1 MVWGKKR
8 RQEPKCC
15 DVFTFSEYSCGAKL
29 TLFAHRK
36 SFYRTHHAKLTEGRG
51 KKMEILIKVEKY
63 FLVSKEQ
70 NISHCPSD
78 GQSWI
83 RAGCTKTNIINTV

>member
-1 MVWGKKR
+1 MAGGKKWG
-8 RQEPKCC
+8 QEPWCC
-15 DVFTFSEYSCGAKL
+15 DVFTFSEYSCGAQL

-36 SFYRTHHAKLTEGRG
+36 SFYRTHYAKLTEGRG
-51 KKMEILIKVEKY
+51 KKMEILIKLENIVW
-63 FLVSKEQ
+63 FRKEQ
-70 NISHCPSD
+70 NISHRPLD

>member
-15 DVFTFSEYSCGAKL
+15 DVFTFSEYSCGAEL

-63 FLVSKEQ
+63 FLVSKGAKYLTSSIGWSKLDKGRLYQ
-70 NISHCPSD
+70 N
-78 GQSWI
+78 
-83 RAGCTKTNIINTV
+83 